1 MRKVLLSE
9 SPKSHFNLRPNLS
22 YPRCPDSRLCSLYPM
37 LGIFSWR
44 HNLDFSRVF
53 VQRLQH
59 LLSVLLRLGES
70 NVELFLA
77 HFLPVQRP
85 RKVLEPGRYLLSPHH
100 HYGGLPSFWHS
111 QCSPFKLTILKN
123 LAAAGDKLLGWS
135 TKSFQGLNVKKE

>member
-1 MRKVLLSE
+1 MRKVLQSE
-9 SPKSHFNLRPNLS
+9 SPKRHFNLRPNLS
-22 YPRCPDSRLCSLYPM
+22 YPRCPDSRLCSLCPM

-59 LLSVLLRLGES
+59 LLSVLLWLGES

-85 RKVLEPGRYLLSPHH
+85 RKVLEPGRNLLSVVTT
-100 HYGGLPSFWHS
+100 PSLRRLALLLA
-111 QCSPFKLTILKN
+111 LTVQ
-123 LAAAGDKLLGWS
+123 
-135 TKSFQGLNVKKE
+135 SFQIDNT